1 MKQYIDLCKRILSD
15 GEWIT
20 NKRTGKR
27 CLTIINADFE
37 YDCSDGTFPVLTT
50 KSMAWKSAIA
60 EMLGYLRG
68 YNSAAQFRSIG
79 CNTWNANANENESW
93 LNNAFRSGKDD
104 MGRAY
109 GVQGRNWKNRLGET
123 TDQLRNI
130 YNNLCLGI
138 DNRREILTFW
148 NPGEMDQMCLPACM
162 HTHQFSVV
170 NKTLYLNSVQRS
182 CDIPLG
188 IPFNMIQCAW
198 LLRIMAQ
205 ITGLNPG
212 IAFHKMINVHI
223 YEDQIDLLK
232 KQIKRKPYDQPE
244 LLINLDI
251 KCLDDL
257 EVLADPKK
265 DFILIDYFFHSSISF
280 PFSV

>member
-20 NKRTGKR
+20 NNRTGKR

-37 YDCSDGTFPVLTT
+37 YDCSDETFPVLTT
-50 KSMAWKSAIA
+50 KRMAWKSAIA

-93 LNNAFRSGKDD
+93 LNNPFRSGEDD

-109 GVQGRNWKNRLGET
+109 GVQGRSWKNRLGET
-123 TDQLRNI
+123 IDQLRNI
-130 YNNLCLGI
+130 YNDLCLGI

-170 NKTLYLNSVQRS
+170 NKTLYLNSAQRS

-188 IPFNMIQCAW
+188 IPFNMIQCTW

-212 IAFHKMINVHI
+212 TAFHKMINVHI

-232 KQIKRKPYDQPE
+232 KQIKREPYKQPK
-244 LLINLDI
+244 LLINPDI
-251 KCLDDL
+251 KCLDSL

-265 DFILIDYFFHSSISF
+265 DFNLVDYVFHPSISF